1 MRAKGKIILAVVLI
15 VAIVVLVYW
24 VYFRNPYTN
33 VVVGEMQTVTVRV
46 NDVEYTFTKGGNDL
60 AIFPWDESHNPNN
73 MIYSLRGGQTYQ
85 WLGIEITVVEVYADR
100 FVLSIRPRE

>member
-15 VAIVVLVYW
+15 VAIVILVYW

-46 NDVEYTFTKGGNDL
+46 NGVDYIFTKGGNDL
-60 AIFPWDESHNPNN
+60 AIYPWDESHNPKN
-73 MIYSLRGGQTYQ
+73 MIYSLQEGQTYQ
-85 WLGIEITVVEVYADR
+85 WLGIEITVVEVHVDR